1 LKEEKKGPGSLSVH
15 LFFALLTWTYKQNK
29 GKYIPIM
36 LMKGLQHP
44 DGKKRIEED
53 EMSPPLKASI
63 RVLLCNP
70 YPPRSADAIAVP
82 TTKHMETLQIRPR
95 QKPKT
100 QQLVLGKI
108 SKPNSTE

>member
-1 LKEEKKGPGSLSVH
+1 
-15 LFFALLTWTYKQNK
+15 
-29 GKYIPIM
+29 M

-70 YPPRSADAIAVP
+70 YPPRSANTITVP
-82 TTKHMETLQIRPR
+82 TAKHMETLQIRPR
-95 QKPKT
+95 QKPKK